1 MEQRVFDKI
10 VRSVTRAAV
19 LAALSTI
26 SFSGTASAVTA
37 ESRAKTAISEVDAH
51 SQQVAAA
58 RATIHPTENTA
69 RSVAKRPQR
78 ALPALSKQ
86 DCVNG
91 LCRRHVVLMLGVGF

>member
-1 MEQRVFDKI
+1 MEQQVFDKI
-10 VRSVTRAAV
+10 IRSVSRGAV

-26 SFSGTASAVTA
+26 LFSGTVSAMTA
-37 ESRAKTAISEVDAH
+37 ESRAETAISEVDANI
-51 SQQVAAA
+51 QQVAAA
-58 RATIHPTENTA
+58 RASIHTPEHTA

-78 ALPALSKQ
+78 ARPSLSKH